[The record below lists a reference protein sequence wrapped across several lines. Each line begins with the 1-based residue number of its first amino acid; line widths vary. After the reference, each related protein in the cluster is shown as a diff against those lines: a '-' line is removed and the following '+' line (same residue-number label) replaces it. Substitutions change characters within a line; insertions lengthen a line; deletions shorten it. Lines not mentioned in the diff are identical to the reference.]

1 MGKELLS
8 QMPVLGTAQPQLVN
22 PVYFNIFDV
31 QLVSFLL
38 EFALS
43 VLLFKMDCLTQNLY
57 INSDYKYFQFILN
70 TAFFIYTF
78 TSTTRKLDG
87 ASKFN
92 L

>member
-38 EFALS
+38 EYALS
-43 VLLFKMDCLTQNLY
+43 VLLFKMD
-57 INSDYKYFQFILN
+57 
-70 TAFFIYTF
+70 
-78 TSTTRKLDG
+78 
-87 ASKFN
+87 
-92 L
+92 